1 MLRSLLYIWI
11 PLPIQQIGPNFNLC
25 APEAATLTMSQ
36 KAFQKRSTNGSQPAI
51 TKNNAPNKSRET
63 YGMNNESS
71 IPITWFFL
79 KFILKED
86 FRL

>member
-1 MLRSLLYIWI
+1 
-11 PLPIQQIGPNFNLC
+11 
-25 APEAATLTMSQ
+25 MSQ

-63 YGMNNESS
+63 NGMNNESS

-79 KFILKED
+79 QYILKED
-86 FRL
+86 FR